1 MENIQDIL
9 AQHADGLI
17 TDHDLTQK
25 LLDQYKTK
33 YANLP
38 LLFQIAHRLKDGL
51 VPQLAPADFVALLRN
66 DLRAFDEMPEFEP
79 MSTGRRGRTWVFW
92 GGIAGAAG
100 TIAGVVGLILW
111 LRNRADSA
119 LTPESSTA

>member
-17 TDHDLTQK
+17 SDRDLTQK

-38 LLFQIAHRLKDGL
+38 LLFQIAHRLKDVL
-51 VPQLAPADFVALLRN
+51 APQLAPADFVVLLRN
-66 DLRAFDEMPEFEP
+66 DLRAFDEMPEYEP
-79 MSTGRRGRTWVFW
+79 TSTGRRGRAWVFW

-100 TIAGVVGLILW
+100 TIAGVVGIILW
-111 LRNRADSA
+111 LRNRADAA
-119 LTPESSTA
+119 LAPESSTA